1 MNSIPHTTVYGGR
14 KMLVT
19 LMCEDRLYHV
29 LLPEKIRGR
38 YWIEDP
44 DLEITNPKRKMI
56 SIEGENEVWKINAGR
71 KLKLYSPEYTQTVP
85 QLELEI
91 GKIYPIALQKGR
103 KGYIFTESYT
113 KDRCTF
119 KKYTVQ
125 PNSTINIGKSLDNQ
139 IVIDNPYVSSIHAQ
153 LSLANDTWTIYDNNS
168 KNGVYVNGK
177 RLHHSSILHAGD
189 VLYILG
195 VKIVLGYQFL
205 ALNNPDNTVRL
216 NEYILKPYQ
225 AEPLQPYEMPEE
237 LEEQIY
243 YRSPRFEREISPLI
257 LKIDAPTAQEKDDD
271 TPLALSLAPSLV
283 MGVASFSS
291 GLVAMTATVRNGG
304 NIASA
309 IPTFI
314 MSFSMLTGM
323 VVFPFIMKYRDR
335 KKKKEREL
343 ERRTKYLK
351 YLENM
356 RAEIYKAAS
365 MQQEILKENYPF
377 VLSQVKQKDFYD
389 MLLWSRVIGR
399 QNFLTLRVGVGN
411 VPLQA
416 QLSFPEQRFS
426 IDDDIMRE
434 EVNRFS
440 EEKQIISGVPAVYS
454 LIEHRVSGIV
464 GEGKSVN
471 GILNHM
477 LVQIAALHSYDEV
490 KVIFLC
496 DESNLEKYDYVKW
509 MPHIW
514 DNDFRMRFLA
524 ANPEEVRNLSSYF
537 LREMEKYKGE
547 HPAKIPHYVVI
558 STSKALSDSCAFLA
572 ELLKDNT
579 LSGFSYLAVYDKLKN
594 LPKECTAILQIQI
607 NAAQK
612 STAQIEEAQG
622 MMFHYKAKGGEQFPF
637 VPDVVTKEE
646 AQKIIM
652 EVAEYHLDLQA
663 GKYALPDMLT
673 FLDMFKV
680 GKYEHLNI
688 ANRWK
693 ASNPVASLQ
702 APVGVNSDGRL
713 FYLDLHE
720 EAHGPHGLIAGM
732 TGSGKSEF
740 IITYVLSLA
749 VNYSPEDVAFIL
761 IDYKGGGLV
770 GAFES
775 DQYHLPHLAGTITN
789 LDGAA
794 ITRSLLSIQSE
805 LRRRQRV
812 FSEARRIANEGTMDI
827 YKYQKLYRMGVVT
840 EPIPHL
846 LIISDEFAELKSQQ
860 PEFMTQLISTA
871 RIGRSLGV
879 HLILATQ
886 KPSGVVSDQI
896 WANSKF
902 KVCLKVQDRAD
913 SMEMLKRP
921 DAAELVETGRFYLQV
936 GYNEL
941 FELGQSAWCG
951 APYLPVDT
959 AVVELD
965 ERIQMIDHQGNVVEE
980 AKPQEKK
987 AASGQAKKQIVEI
1000 VQHLTWI
1007 AKEEEV
1013 KAKPLWLPEIPAR
1026 IKIEELE
1033 KKYQYRENF
1042 ALNPIIGELDDPS
1055 NQEQR
1060 LLTLPFA
1067 EKGNAVCYGS
1077 TTSGKEEFLSAV
1089 LYALYRSHTSDEVNT
1104 YILDFGAEIL
1114 QMFESA
1120 PQTGGFVVSGEDEK
1134 IANLFQML
1142 GREMVH
1148 RKKLF
1153 ASVGGDYLSYR
1164 RKGNTNVPSI
1174 VVIINEYANFAE
1186 QYEALDDRMASL
1198 TRDCTKYGIYFLITN
1213 LSQVGIRFKLQQNF
1227 SQVFVL
1233 QMNDKSDYT
1242 AILGNTNGVYPSRLL
1257 GRGIYR
1263 EKEVY
1268 EFQTAC
1274 VAIEPEKT
1282 IETVKAFCEKLRNM
1296 GQNIAKQI
1304 PVMPKV
1310 VYRKHFGKESVSFEQ
1325 IPIGIKSST
1334 IEPVFMNL
1342 RKGSVGKV
1350 FAMDKQD
1357 IVPFAEGIAN
1367 VIQQEALD
1375 CELYVIDPEK
1385 LLSIQQIDTGHY
1397 VSEQLEDIIVK
1408 LFYIAVKRHNTYK
1421 TSKNTLSD
1429 TVDMYPIVTI
1439 FMGLGQI
1446 KKQLSVDGADK
1457 LKVLLEKT
1465 HGRYGLFFWVMDDY
1479 QSTNSYSAENWCN
1492 KEGIWIGNGI
1502 GEQMR
1507 FDINRQNIIS
1517 EKNMDF
1523 TNGYLVRK
1531 TKMQP
1536 IKMMISER
1544 IVMEEEDE

>member
-1 MNSIPHTTVYGGR
+1 
-14 KMLVT
+14 MLVT
-19 LMCEDRLYHV
+19 LMCEDKLYDL
-29 LLPEKIRGR
+29 LLPAKIRGR
-38 YWIEDP
+38 YWIEDS

-56 SIEGENEVWKINAGR
+56 SIEGENGAWKIYAGR
-71 KLKLYSPEYTQTVP
+71 KLKLYDSRTAGAVA
-85 QLELEI
+85 QLELET
-91 GKIYPIALQKGR
+91 GKIYPVELQKR
-103 KGYIFTESYT
+103 KGYIFTETYT

-119 KKYTVQ
+119 RKYAVQ
-125 PNSTINIGKSLDNQ
+125 PNSTINIGQSSGNE

-153 LSLANDTWTIYDNNS
+153 LSLTDDTWTICDNNS
-168 KNGVYVNGK
+168 KNGIYVNGK
-177 RLHHSSILHAGD
+177 RRYHSTVLHAGD
-189 VLYILG
+189 ALYILG
-195 VKIVLGYQFL
+195 VKIVFGYQFL
-205 ALNNPDNTVRL
+205 AVNNPDGTVRL
-216 NEYILKPYQ
+216 NEHVLRQYQ
-225 AEPLQPYEMPEE
+225 AEALQPYEMPEE
-237 LEEQIY
+237 LGERMY
-243 YRSPRFEREISPLI
+243 YRSPRFEREIVPLT
-257 LKIDAPTAQEKDDD
+257 LKIDAPTAQEKEDD

-291 GLVAMTATVRNGG
+291 GLVAMAAVVRNGG

-309 IPTFI
+309 VPTFI

-351 YLENM
+351 YLENV
-356 RAEIYKAAS
+356 RAEIYKATS
-365 MQQEILKENYPF
+365 TQQEILKENYPF
-377 VLSQVKQKDFYD
+377 LLSQVKEKDFYD
-389 MLLWSRVIGR
+389 LQLWSRVIGR

-411 VPLQA
+411 APLRA
-416 QLSFPEQRFS
+416 DLSFPEQRFS

-440 EEKQIISGVPAVYS
+440 GEKQVIAGVPVVYS

-464 GEGKSVN
+464 GEGKNVH
-471 GILNHM
+471 GILNHI

-490 KVIFLC
+490 KVVFLC
-496 DESNLEKYDYVKW
+496 DESSLEKYDYVKW

-514 DNDFRMRFLA
+514 DNDFRVRFLA

-537 LREMEKYKGE
+537 LREMEKYRGE
-547 HPAKIPHYVVI
+547 IPAKIPHYVVI
-558 STSKALSDSCAFLA
+558 STSKALSDGCAFLN
-572 ELLKDNT
+572 ELLKDET
-579 LSGFSYLAVYDKLKN
+579 LYGFSYLAAYDELKN
-594 LPKECTAILQIQI
+594 LPKECTMILQTYETQSDT
-607 NAAQK
+607 AADG
-612 STAQIEEAQG
+612 IAQG
-622 MMFHYKAKGGEQFPF
+622 IMFHYREAGGEQFSF
-637 VPDVVTKEE
+637 VPDLVSKEE
-646 AQKIIM
+646 ARRVVM
-652 EVAEYHLDLQA
+652 EVAGYRLDLQA
-663 GKYALPDMLT
+663 GRYALPDMLT
-673 FLDMFKV
+673 FLDMFKA
-680 GKYEHLNI
+680 GKLEHLNI

-693 ASNPVASLQ
+693 ASNSVATLR

-770 GAFES
+770 GAFDS

-794 ITRSLLSIQSE
+794 VTRALLSIQSE
-805 LRRRQRV
+805 LKRRQRI
-812 FSEARRIANEGTMDI
+812 FLEARRAANEGTMDI
-827 YKYQKLYRMGVVT
+827 YKYQKLYRAGVVT
-840 EPIPHL
+840 KPVPHL

-860 PEFMTQLISTA
+860 PEFMNQLISTA

-896 WANSKF
+896 WSNSKF

-959 AVVELD
+959 AMAEQD
-965 ERIQMIDHQGNVVEE
+965 EQVQMIDRQGNIVGE
-980 AKPQEKK
+980 AKPQERR
-987 AASGQAKKQIVEI
+987 ADSGQAKKQIVEI
-1000 VQHLTWI
+1000 VQHLTRI
-1007 AKEEEV
+1007 AEEE
-1013 KAKPLWLPEIPAR
+1013 KAGAEPLWLPEIPAR
-1026 IKIEELE
+1026 IKMEELE
-1033 KKYQYRENF
+1033 KKYRYQKDF
-1042 ALNPIIGELDDPS
+1042 TLNPIIGEADDPA

-1060 LLTLPFA
+1060 LLTLPFT

-1077 TTSGKEEFLSAV
+1077 AASGKEEFLCAV
-1089 LYALYRSHTSDEVNT
+1089 LYALYRYHTSDEVNA
-1104 YILDFGAEIL
+1104 YILDFGAETL

-1120 PQTGGFVVSGEDEK
+1120 PQTGGFAVSGEDEK
-1134 IANLFQML
+1134 IVNLFQML
-1142 GREMVH
+1142 GREMAR

-1153 ASVGGDYLSYR
+1153 ASVGGDYLSYC
-1164 RKGNTNVPSI
+1164 RKGNTEVPGI

-1213 LSQVGIRFKLQQNF
+1213 LSQIGIRFRLQQNF

-1233 QMNDKSDYT
+1233 QMNDKADYAT
-1242 AILGNTNGVYPSRLL
+1242 ILGNTYGVYPSRLL

-1274 VAIEPEKT
+1274 VAAAPE
-1282 IETVKAFCEKLRNM
+1282 ETVETVRAFCEKLRKS
-1296 GQNIAKQI
+1296 GQKPARQI
-1304 PVMPKV
+1304 PILPRA
-1310 VYRKHFGKESVSFEQ
+1310 VYRKHFGRTAISFGQ
-1325 IPIGIKSST
+1325 IPIGINTST

-1342 RKGSVGKV
+1342 RKGSVEKV

-1357 IVPFAEGIAN
+1357 TVAFVEGIVN
-1367 VIQQEALD
+1367 VIQQDALD

-1385 LLSIQQIDTGHY
+1385 LLPAGHIDSGHY
-1397 VSEQLEDIIVK
+1397 ISGQIEDVICR
-1408 LFYIAVKRHNTYK
+1408 LFWMAVERNNAYK
-1421 TSKNTLSD
+1421 SAGGTVPD
-1429 TVDMYPIVTI
+1429 TVDMHPVVTI
-1439 FMGLGQI
+1439 LMGLGQI
-1446 KKQLSVDGADK
+1446 KKQLTADGADK
-1457 LKVLLEKT
+1457 LQVMLEKT
-1465 HGRYGLFFWVMDDY
+1465 RGRYGLFFWVIDDY
-1479 QSTNSYSAENWCN
+1479 QSTNSYSAEGWCN
-1492 KEGIWIGNGI
+1492 GEGIWIGNGI
-1502 GEQMR
+1502 EGQMR
-1507 FDINRQNIIS
+1507 FMIDRQNMIPA
-1517 EKNMDF
+1517 KDLDF
-1523 TNGYLVRK
+1523 TSGYLVRK
-1531 TKMQP
+1531 AKAQP
-1536 IKMMISER
+1536 IRLLISDR

>member
-1 MNSIPHTTVYGGR
+1 
-14 KMLVT
+14 MLVT
-19 LMCEDRLYHV
+19 LMCEDRLYYL
-29 LLPEKIRGR
+29 LLPDKIRGC

-56 SIEGENEVWKINAGR
+56 SIEGENGIWKINAGR
-71 KLKLYSPEYTQTVP
+71 KLKLYNLEYTETIA
-85 QLELEI
+85 QLELEA
-91 GKIYPIALQKGR
+91 GKIYPIELTKGR

-119 KKYTVQ
+119 KKYVVR
-125 PNSTINIGKSLDNQ
+125 PDCTINIGKNLDNQ
-139 IVIDNPYVSSIHAQ
+139 IVIDNPYVSPIHAQ
-153 LSLANDTWTIYDNNS
+153 LSLTNDQWTVYDNNS
-168 KNGVYVNGK
+168 KNGIYVNGI
-177 RLHHSSILHAGD
+177 RRYHSAVLHAGD

-205 ALNNPDNTVRL
+205 AINNPDGTVRL
-216 NEYILKPYQ
+216 NEHILQQYRTE
-225 AEPLQPYEMPEE
+225 ALQPYEMPEE
-237 LEEQIY
+237 VEEQIY
-243 YRSPRFEREISPLI
+243 YRSPRFEREISPLT
-257 LKIDAPTAQEKDDD
+257 LKIDAPTAQEKEDD

-335 KKKKEREL
+335 KKKTEREL

-356 RAEIYKAAS
+356 RVEIYKATS
-365 MQQEILKENYPF
+365 IQQEILKENYPF
-377 VLSQVKQKDFYD
+377 VLSQVKQKEFYE

-411 VPLQA
+411 VPLRA
-416 QLSFPEQRFS
+416 NLSFPEQRFS

-464 GEGKSVN
+464 GEGKTVN
-471 GILNHM
+471 GILNHI

-490 KVIFLC
+490 KVVFLC
-496 DESNLEKYDYVKW
+496 DGSDLEKYDYVKW

-514 DNDFRMRFLA
+514 DNDFRVRFLA
-524 ANPEEVRNLSSYF
+524 ADPEEVRNLSSYF

-547 HPAKIPHYVVI
+547 YPVKIPHYVVI
-558 STSKALSDSCAFLA
+558 STSKALSDSCAFLT
-572 ELLKDNT
+572 ELLKDDT
-579 LSGFSYLAVYDKLKN
+579 LHGFSYLAAYDELKN
-594 LPKECTAILQIQI
+594 LPKECTAILQTLDIVQTKETQF
-607 NAAQK
+607 N
-612 STAQIEEAQG
+612 TASEDIAQG
-622 MMFHYKAKGGEQFPF
+622 IMFHYKATGGEQFRF
-637 VPDVVTKEE
+637 IPDIVTKED
-646 AQKIIM
+646 ARKVIM
-652 EVAEYHLDLQA
+652 EVAEYRLDLQA
-663 GKYALPDMLT
+663 GKYVLPDMLT

-680 GKYEHLNI
+680 GKFEHLNI

-702 APVGVNSDGRL
+702 APVGVNSDGRM

-805 LRRRQRV
+805 LKKRQKV
-812 FSEARRIANEGTMDI
+812 FSEARRVANEGTMDI
-827 YKYQKLYRMGVVT
+827 YKYQKLYRAGVVT
-840 EPIPHL
+840 KPMPHL

-860 PEFMTQLISTA
+860 PEFMDQLISTA

-896 WANSKF
+896 WSNSKF

-951 APYLPVDT
+951 APYLPTDT
-959 AVVELD
+959 AAVEQD
-965 ERIQMIDHQGNVVEE
+965 ERVQMIDHQGNIVEE
-980 AKPQEKK
+980 AKPQEKR
-987 AASGQAKKQIVEI
+987 ADSGWAKKQIVEI
-1000 VQHLTWI
+1000 VQHLTRI
-1007 AKEEEV
+1007 AEEENV

-1026 IKIEELE
+1026 IKMEELE
-1033 KKYQYRENF
+1033 KKYPYQKNF

-1077 TTSGKEEFLSAV
+1077 ATSGKEEFLTAV
-1089 LYALYRSHTSDEVNT
+1089 LYALYRFHTSDEVNV
-1104 YILDFGAEIL
+1104 YILDFGAETL
-1114 QMFESA
+1114 QMFENA
-1120 PQTGGFVVSGEDEK
+1120 PQTGGFAVSGEDEK

-1142 GREMVH
+1142 GREMVR

-1164 RKGNTNVPSI
+1164 RQGNADVPGI
-1174 VVIINEYANFAE
+1174 VVIVNEYANFAE

-1213 LSQVGIRFKLQQNF
+1213 LSQIGIRFKLQQNF
-1227 SQVFVL
+1227 SQIFVL

-1242 AILGNTNGVYPSRLL
+1242 AILGNTNGVYPSRLS

-1274 VAIEPEKT
+1274 VAIAPEETSKT
-1282 IETVKAFCEKLRNM
+1282 VRAFCEELRKS
-1296 GQNIAKQI
+1296 GQRPAKQI
-1304 PVMPKV
+1304 PVLPKA
-1310 VYRKHFGKESVSFEQ
+1310 VYRKHFGETPISFEQ
-1325 IPIGIKSST
+1325 IPVGINTST

-1342 RKGSVGKV
+1342 RKGDVGKV
-1350 FAMDKQD
+1350 FAIEKQD
-1357 IVPFAEGIAN
+1357 TAAFAEGIAN
-1367 VIQQEALD
+1367 VIQQEASD

-1385 LLSIQQIDTGHY
+1385 LLSVEQMDKEHY
-1397 VSEQLEDIIVK
+1397 VSEQMEDMVCK
-1408 LFYIAVKRHNTYK
+1408 LFWMAVERNNAYK
-1421 TSKNTLSD
+1421 SAEGTLPN
-1429 TVDMYPIVTI
+1429 TVDLHPVVTI
-1439 FMGLGQI
+1439 LMGLGQI
-1446 KKQLSVDGADK
+1446 KRQLSDDGADK

-1465 HGRYGLFFWVMDDY
+1465 SGRYGLFFWVIDDY
-1479 QSTNSYSAENWCN
+1479 QSTNSYSAESWCN
-1492 KEGIWIGNGI
+1492 GEGIWIGNGI
-1502 GEQMR
+1502 KEQMR
-1507 FDINRQNIIS
+1507 FEIDRQTVIS
-1517 EKNMDF
+1517 AKNVDF
-1523 TNGYLVRK
+1523 TSGYLVRK
-1531 TKMQP
+1531 AKAQS
-1536 IKMMISER
+1536 IKLMLSDQ
-1544 IVMEEEDE
+1544 IVVEEEDE